1 MITWSRELPADG
13 WKQGGGRPQ
22 LQGAASAVVETGKR
36 QERQRLKGQRDI
48 QRQKQRQPS
57 AQLSWSTD
65 LMFTAEIGAACFL
78 KVDTGVGEAETRV
91 YEEIHMNGGHI

>member
-1 MITWSRELPADG
+1 MEAGWRETPASRRSERS
-13 WKQGGGRPQ
+13 GGDREEAGKAETERAERHSETETK
-22 LQGAASAVVETGKR
+22 AAICTTLMEH
-36 QERQRLKGQRDI
+36 
-48 QRQKQRQPS
+48 
-57 AQLSWSTD
+57 TD